1 MQIQPYLFMEGRAEE
16 AIAFWGKSIGAEV
29 QMLMRFKDCPEKD
42 KMPVQQPD
50 DKVMHASLKVGDS
63 VMLVSDGGCSG
74 QASPQGFG
82 LTLGARDEAE
92 AQRLFSALSDGGKVQ
107 MPLGK
112 TFFSPAF
119 GMVADRF
126 GILWMVI
133 VEH

>member
-16 AIAFWGKSIGAEV
+16 AIEFWGKAIGAEV
-29 QMLMRFKDCPEKD
+29 QMLMRYKDCPEKD

-50 DKVMHASLKVGDS
+50 DKVMHSSLRVGDS
-63 VMLVSDGGCSG
+63 IILVSDGGCSG
-74 QASPQGFG
+74 QSNHQGFG

-119 GMVADRF
+119 GMVADKF
-126 GILWMVI
+126 GIMWMVL

>member
-1 MQIQPYLFMEGRAEE
+1 MSGVRAYGCGCFRE
-16 AIAFWGKSIGAEV
+16 IGGNFGDLRLCVV
-29 QMLMRFKDCPEKD
+29 Q
-42 KMPVQQPD
+42 
-50 DKVMHASLKVGDS
+50 
-63 VMLVSDGGCSG
+63 DGGCSG
-74 QASPQGFG
+74 QANPQGFG

-92 AQRLFSALSDGGKVQ
+92 AQRLFSGLSEGGQVR

-119 GMVADRF
+119 GMVADKF

>member
-16 AIAFWGKSIGAEV
+16 AIEFWRKAIGAEV
-29 QMLMRFKDCPEKD
+29 QMLMRYKDCPEKD

-50 DKVMHASLKVGDS
+50 EKVMHASLRVGDS
-63 VMLVSDGGCSG
+63 IILVSDGGCSG
-74 QASPQGFG
+74 QANPQGFG
-82 LTLGARDEAE
+82 LCLGAREEAE
-92 AQRLFSALSDGGKVQ
+92 AQRLFSALSEGGKVQ

-119 GMVADRF
+119 GMVADKF

>member
-16 AIAFWGKSIGAEV
+16 AIEFWHKAIGAEV
-29 QMLMRFKDCPEKD
+29 QMMLRYKDCPEKD

-50 DKVMHASLKVGDS
+50 DKVMHASLKIGDS

-74 QASPQGFG
+74 QANPQGFG
-82 LTLGARDEAE
+82 LTLGARDESE
-92 AQRLFSALSDGGKVQ
+92 AQRLFTALSNGGKVQ

-119 GMVADRF
+119 GMVADKF
-126 GILWMVI
+126 GIMWMVI

>member
-16 AIAFWGKSIGAEV
+16 AIEFWGKSIGAEV
-29 QMLMRFKDCPEKD
+29 QMLMRYKDCPEKD

-74 QASPQGFG
+74 QANPQGFG
-82 LTLGARDEAE
+82 LTLGARDEAD

-126 GILWMVI
+126 GILWMVM

>member
-16 AIAFWGKSIGAEV
+16 AITFWGKSIGAEV
-29 QMLMRFKDCPEKD
+29 QMLMRYNDCPEKD
-42 KMPVQQPD
+42 KMPVQQPG

-63 VMLVSDGGCSG
+63 TILLSDGGCNG
-74 QASPQGFG
+74 QPSPQGFG

-92 AQRLFSALSDGGKVQ
+92 AQRLFSALSDGGKIQ

-119 GMVADRF
+119 GMVADKF